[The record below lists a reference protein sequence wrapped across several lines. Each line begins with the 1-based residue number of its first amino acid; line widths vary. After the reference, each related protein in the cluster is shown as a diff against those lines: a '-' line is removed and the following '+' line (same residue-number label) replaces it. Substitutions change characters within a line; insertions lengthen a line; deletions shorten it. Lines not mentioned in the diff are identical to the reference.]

1 MAPPRSGGS
10 MIEFVRKQSSV
21 DTAPLQCFEVGVPVA
36 AQAVGLTAAC
46 EKVLGSCH
54 CARVIALIECHDRS
68 IVADNVH
75 ALDVGQILDDAG
87 AQFGAVSS
95 FTGSHHYVGSHL
107 YAA

>member
-1 MAPPRSGGS
+1 
-10 MIEFVRKQSSV
+10 MIEFVRMQSSV

-54 CARVIALIECHDRS
+54 CARVIGLMSLGSSSAMTVLALPTMSTRLMS
-68 IVADNVH
+68 AKSSTMR
-75 ALDVGQILDDAG
+75 G

-95 FTGSHHYVGSHL
+95 YTGSLLYAGSHL